1 MTLIINGI
9 DAVIEYLKPERI
21 SFEDF
26 GEVGKA
32 YCVDLGRLG
41 HEFFINKNDD
51 FEEQVKA
58 ILHELIHY
66 HPVFLGYLESLSYS
80 LMGAILYSDKRMESQ
95 IEKLAQETYNS
106 RPDIVERVRK
116 AIEEAKKLEK

>member
-26 GEVGKA
+26 DEVGKA

-66 HPVFLGYLESLSYS
+66 HPVFLYYTKGNIKQRDAS
-80 LMGAILYSDKRMESQ
+80 MESQ
-95 IEKLAQETYNS
+95 IEKLAQETYDT
-106 RPDIVERVRK
+106 RPDIVER
-116 AIEEAKKLEK
+116 IKKILEDA